1 MTTSL
6 KSGWL
11 KLLRDYVVAGC
22 DIHGIRCDSELTGN
36 PRRSPFLEILH
47 GFLNRYWGHVGTTP
61 EKIQKAVNL
70 YPYVLQTS
78 GIDLVNYGEKEKELH
93 DKLLVDKTFSYD
105 FFPRKCQD
113 GICDSSSATWRLI
126 GFTYGPSPE
135 DWQIWGSLPT
145 DDFVGDFWYMVE
157 DTDEEMPGAWPS

>member
-22 DIHGIRCDSELTGN
+22 DIHGIRCDCELTGN

-78 GIDLVNYGEKEKELH
+78 GIDLVNYGRTN
-93 DKLLVDKTFSYD
+93 V
-105 FFPRKCQD
+105 Q
-113 GICDSSSATWRLI
+113 RLRR
-126 GFTYGPSPE
+126 SE
-135 DWQIWGSLPT
+135 
-145 DDFVGDFWYMVE
+145 
-157 DTDEEMPGAWPS
+157 